1 MSLYVHAAICQG
13 FEEILPEQCTEKRK
27 KGGNS
32 RSLQLW
38 SGPKICTDGQDMGEE
53 NGKMKRKVEP
63 GAGVSQVLS
72 LGAMG
77 VNKVRADGIS
87 WRS

>member
-1 MSLYVHAAICQG
+1 M
-13 FEEILPEQCTEKRK
+13 
-27 KGGNS
+27 
-32 RSLQLW
+32 QLW

>member
-1 MSLYVHAAICQG
+1 MYRKKEKRRQFKVFAAMVGAQNMYRRTG
-13 FEEILPEQCTEKRK
+13 QERGKRK
-27 KGGNS
+27 K
-32 RSLQLW
+32 
-38 SGPKICTDGQDMGEE
+38 E
-53 NGKMKRKVEP
+53 KVEP

>member
-1 MSLYVHAAICQG
+1 MYRKKGKKEAIQGLCSYGRGPKYVQTDRTRAR
-13 FEEILPEQCTEKRK
+13 KRK
-27 KGGNS
+27 K
-32 RSLQLW
+32 
-38 SGPKICTDGQDMGEE
+38 E
-53 NGKMKRKVEP
+53 KVEP

>member
-1 MSLYVHAAICQG
+1 M
-13 FEEILPEQCTEKRK
+13 
-27 KGGNS
+27 
-32 RSLQLW
+32 QLW
-38 SGPKICTDGQDMGEE
+38 SGPKICTDGQDKSEE
-53 NGKMKRKVEP
+53 KGKRKRKVEP

>member
-1 MSLYVHAAICQG
+1 MY
-13 FEEILPEQCTEKRK
+13 RK
-27 KGGNS
+27 KGKRRQFKVFAAMVGAQNMY
-32 RSLQLW
+32 RR
-38 SGPKICTDGQDMGEE
+38 TGQE
-53 NGKMKRKVEP
+53 GKRKRKVEP

>member
-1 MSLYVHAAICQG
+1 MLPCQG

-27 KGGNS
+27 KGCNS

-38 SGPKICTDGQDMGEE
+38 SGPKICTDGQDKSEE
-53 NGKMKRKVEP
+53 KGKRKRKVGP